1 MFWEDFYFSD
11 SRRYIVDS
19 IAEAMD
25 RLLMKASSPSFSR
38 AVGKST
44 VEDVMAV
51 VNALRESRCKAS
63 IDLDEAERLLGNYYI
78 AEHRVRDIIRR
89 IVDVILDRYGGELK
103 RIYPL
108 LPAEFRDALGSAANS
123 DDYLDKLV
131 DSLVRELQGPE
142 NDLAELVRIAR
153 QARSE
158 CGK

>member
-1 MFWEDFYFSD
+1 MD
-11 SRRYIVDS
+11 SVVD
-19 IAEAMD
+19 AMD

-44 VEDVMAV
+44 VEDVIAV
-51 VNALRESRCKAS
+51 VNALRESKCKAS

-89 IVDVILDRYGGELK
+89 IIDVILDRYGGELK
-103 RIYPL
+103 KVYPL

-123 DDYLDKLV
+123 DDYLDRLV
-131 DSLVRELQGPE
+131 DALIKELQGPE